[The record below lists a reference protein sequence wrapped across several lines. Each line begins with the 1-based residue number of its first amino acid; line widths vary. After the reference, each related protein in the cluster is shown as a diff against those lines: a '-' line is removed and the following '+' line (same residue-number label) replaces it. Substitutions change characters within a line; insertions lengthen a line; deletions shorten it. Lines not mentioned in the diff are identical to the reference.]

1 MAHPADIPAGTLRRT
16 TLAAAVGNTV
26 ETYDYAVYGFLATV
40 LAKVFFPASSP
51 TTALLSSFAVFGS
64 AFLARPA
71 GSLVF
76 GPLADRLGRRPALV
90 ASLLL
95 MATVSTLIG
104 VLPSTATIG
113 IAAPVLL
120 VLLRFAQG
128 LAAGGEFTT
137 AIIYVAEF
145 APPHRRGALSSR
157 VQVGSLAGLLIGAV
171 VVLFLNAELT
181 REQMLAWGW
190 RVPFL
195 LALPLGAIG
204 LYLRSRFG
212 ETPEF
217 LAARSET
224 SAQDAN
230 VNDLR
235 ARVLLLVG
243 VSVLHVIGFYMTYT
257 YVQSYL
263 IQLGLSP
270 FTATS
275 VIAFALLIGLFLVI
289 AGGRVSDRKGRPTAL
304 LATSLTVLMVTYPLF
319 AVLSTAPPLWLVILC
334 TVLLSAGPAFY
345 SGIAPITYVQ
355 LIPVRMR
362 GRTVSVSYNIAV
374 AALGGSA
381 VFICQA
387 LIELTGD
394 KRSPAYLLLAAAA
407 ASAIAAFALTRRA
420 TQHAQ
425 PSPSPVSLSAKAGS

>member
-1 MAHPADIPAGTLRRT
+1 T
-16 TLAAAVGNTV
+16 
-26 ETYDYAVYGFLATV
+26 
-40 LAKVFFPASSP
+40 
-51 TTALLSSFAVFGS
+51 
-64 AFLARPA
+64 
-71 GSLVF
+71 
-76 GPLADRLGRRPALV
+76 
-90 ASLLL
+90 
-95 MATVSTLIG
+95 
-104 VLPSTATIG
+104 
-113 IAAPVLL
+113 
-120 VLLRFAQG
+120 
-128 LAAGGEFTT
+128 
-137 AIIYVAEF
+137 
-145 APPHRRGALSSR
+145 
-157 VQVGSLAGLLIGAV
+157 
-171 VVLFLNAELT
+171 
-181 REQMLAWGW
+181 
-190 RVPFL
+190 
-195 LALPLGAIG
+195 
-204 LYLRSRFG
+204 
-212 ETPEF
+212 
-217 LAARSET
+217 
-224 SAQDAN
+224 
-230 VNDLR
+230 
-235 ARVLLLVG
+235 
-243 VSVLHVIGFYMTYT
+243 
-257 YVQSYL
+257 
-263 IQLGLSP
+263 P